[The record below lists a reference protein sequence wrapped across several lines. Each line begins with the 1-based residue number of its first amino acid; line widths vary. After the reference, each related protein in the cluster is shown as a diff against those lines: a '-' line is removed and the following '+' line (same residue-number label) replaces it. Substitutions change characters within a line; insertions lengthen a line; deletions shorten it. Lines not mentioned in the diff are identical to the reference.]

1 MKSTRRTCDLILA
14 AGDGNAGEVVGYQY
28 SYSNLNVIT
37 PTNFLPVNSSWH
49 APIEDVIYFGMDWI
63 CPTFNKVLGDEIRK
77 VLKKQI
83 LTLRRSVKLLTLSF
97 LSITEKSLPR
107 LPVSTLAPPK

>member
-37 PTNFLPVNSSWH
+37 PTNFLPVNSTWH
-49 APIEDVIYFGMDWI
+49 APIEDVIYFGMDWL

-77 VLKKQI
+77 V
-83 LTLRRSVKLLTLSF
+83 RENFADGVF
-97 LSITEKSLPR
+97 
-107 LPVSTLAPPK
+107 